1 MVKPGR
7 SAPDTTCVSQM
18 RSRLPVAGVLVRAGL
33 IPALFLTGTGMHMVM
48 FGPVVHVGLVVGAG
62 ALAVTASVAMS
73 IIAARRN
80 DGRAVWIGMAF
91 SVLATLLLIHGLA
104 TPGIILPAN
113 GIVSVTGAVNL
124 PICGAILA
132 ASALPMLRRPRRVG
146 LLLGAQFAVVGAV
159 AVVGAI
165 ALFVAPPLAA
175 TPNPSRVTA
184 NLIFVVGV
192 APLALLAW
200 RAARTYL
207 LTRRRSDLIVA
218 EGVVWLIA
226 AQFGLLNYGM
236 MDAAWWTA
244 HCLEFVGIGMV
255 GIPVALD
262 LRHAVASRP
271 LVGDLRAGDLVEHE
285 EAFLGGRVRAILVRL
300 GEKDPSTEGHTRRVA
315 TLAVA
320 IGERLGLTD
329 GRLRQLA
336 LGGLLHD
343 VGKLSVP
350 NEILNKPGRLTDEEF
365 AEIRRHPGA
374 GRALLAELGGFPP
387 LVLDLVE
394 SHHERLDGSG
404 YPNRIPAGELDV
416 AVRILTV
423 ADVYDALTADRVYRD
438 AWPAERALALLQDE
452 VGSAFDPECVAALR
466 ALVDVE
472 RPEPAR
478 PIEVVEPVAFLGQ
491 AAPRFGEAAA

>member
-1 MVKPGR
+1 
-7 SAPDTTCVSQM
+7 M
-18 RSRLPVAGVLVRAGL
+18 RSRVPVVGVLIRAGL
-33 IPALFLTGTGMHMVM
+33 IPVLLLTGTGMHMVM
-48 FGPVVHVGLVVGAG
+48 FGPVVHVVLVVAAG
-62 ALAVTASVAMS
+62 GLAVTASVAMS
-73 IIAARRN
+73 VIAARRN

-91 SVLATLLLIHGLA
+91 SMLATLLLIHGLA

-113 GIVSVTGAVNL
+113 GIVSVTGALNL
-124 PICGAILA
+124 PVCGTILA
-132 ASALPMLRRPRRVG
+132 ASGLPMLRRPRRVR
-146 LLLGAQFAVVGAV
+146 LLLGVQFVVVGMV
-159 AVVGAI
+159 AIAGAI
-165 ALFVAPPLAA
+165 ALFFTTPLPVV
-175 TPNPSRVTA
+175 PNPSRLAV
-184 NLIFVVGV
+184 NVIFVVGT
-192 APLALLAW
+192 APLGLLAW

-207 LTRRRSDLIVA
+207 LARRRSDLIVA

-226 AQFGLLNYGM
+226 AQFGLLNYSM
-236 MDAAWWTA
+236 TDAAWWTA
-244 HCLEFVGIGMV
+244 HCLEFAGIGMV
-255 GIPVALD
+255 AIPVALD

-350 NEILNKPGRLTDEEF
+350 NTVLNKPGRSTDEEF

-394 SHHERLDGSG
+394 SHHERLDGGG
-404 YPNRIPAGELDV
+404 YPNRVPAGELDV
-416 AVRILTV
+416 AIRILTV

-438 AWPAERALALLQDE
+438 AWPAERALALLEDE
-452 VGSAFDPECVAALR
+452 IGTAFDTDCVAALR

-472 RPEPAR
+472 RPEPA
-478 PIEVVEPVAFLGQ
+478 PAIDVVEHDPVPFLAQ
-491 AAPRFGEAAA
+491 ATPRFGEAAA